1 MGHIRSV
8 EGPNGTKDR
17 PPPSKRKFCQ
27 QNSVQTFRLQLQCW
41 LSPFQD
47 SSFIALGV
55 RCNTDSC
62 LDQQPLDLNCS
73 ISFSSGLQ
81 MTSPPCRFYTWVNS
95 LKQSLCIYLF
105 VLFFSRALNIQSTTN
120 SFNHPSPEK
129 PWFLWPQ
136 YLWWILLPLS
146 GSAFHFLFLMYLSS
160 YCYSSLKIQLR
171 CHNVG
176 KFIWLLHLTPLSREI
191 IYHAAS

>member
-55 RCNTDSC
+55 RGNTDSC

-136 YLWWILLPLS
+136 YLCEYFFLYLEVLS
-146 GSAFHFLFLMYLSS
+146 ISSFLCICLVIATHHSRFSS
-160 YCYSSLKIQLR
+160 GVIM
-171 CHNVG
+171 
-176 KFIWLLHLTPLSREI
+176 
-191 IYHAAS
+191 